1 MTSGRDRRLALVGKP
16 RRGTAVSTLLFSS
29 CWRAIHVVGGL
40 LAKRMSRQHEGL
52 DYEIHVAVALNDW
65 GLSML
70 RESFERAKRV
80 QATTAWGHSSA
91 AIITLDHLPAESS
104 AQWCQGSANRPI
116 LRQNPER
123 RPRTGQPT
131 VCKRDKTAGREMS
144 GEFLDL
150 CWWHDIDSRIQPTRH
165 QQVISSLL
173 FSSLLF
179 FSLSLKAQGS
189 FI

>member
-1 MTSGRDRRLALVGKP
+1 
-16 RRGTAVSTLLFSS
+16 
-29 CWRAIHVVGGL
+29 
-40 LAKRMSRQHEGL
+40 
-52 DYEIHVAVALNDW
+52 
-65 GLSML
+65 ML

-150 CWWHDIDSRIQPTRH
+150 CWWHDIDNRIQPTRH
-165 QQVISSLL
+165 NKLSPLFSSLL
-173 FSSLLF
+173 FSSF
-179 FSLSLKAQGS
+179 LSHSRLKAASCRVATPADPASAAGWPATKEQHRATSGLQRPSIRCREDQYQGGRLPHAPARRS
-189 FI
+189 SAERFCPSLGSMQA